1 MNIKYS
7 IYIKTFIIIE
17 NHYKKEFIIM
27 MKKVLVPLAEGF
39 EEIEAITIIDVL
51 RRANIEVVTASLSD
65 NLEVKGAHNIIVKAD
80 APLEKIINYDFD
92 AVALAGGMG
101 GMNNL
106 KSDMRIIEKI
116 RNMYEN
122 KKLVSAIC
130 ASPIVLGEAGV
141 IKGKYTCYPS
151 CESMVKGGEYIE
163 KDLVVCTDN
172 VITSKG
178 PATTIFF
185 ALEIVKYLNGSNE
198 ELANSLL
205 IQLIK

>member
-1 MNIKYS
+1 MN
-7 IYIKTFIIIE
+7 
-17 NHYKKEFIIM
+17 
-27 MKKVLVPLAEGF
+27 
-39 EEIEAITIIDVL
+39 
-51 RRANIEVVTASLSD
+51 D
-65 NLEVKGAHNIIVKAD
+65 NLEVKGAHNISIKAD
-80 APLEKIINYDFD
+80 TTLEKIINYDFD
-92 AVALAGGMG
+92 GISLAGGMG

-106 KSDMRIIEKI
+106 KSDMRILEKL

-151 CESMVKGGEYIE
+151 CESSVKGGEYIE
-163 KDLVVCTDN
+163 KDLVVCEEN

-185 ALEIVKYLNGSNE
+185 ALELVKYLNGSNE
-198 ELANSLL
+198 ELSKALL
-205 IQLIK
+205 IPLIK